1 MRITQNILYNTYVSD
16 MMKRQASIYE
26 TTLQLST
33 GKKVNKPADDPV
45 NASKIISSKSLLS
58 TYEQYAKNIDSGLA
72 YMDIT
77 EKTLG
82 NVKDIL
88 SKMQETAVSQATG
101 TADATSR
108 AGAATLVSDLYDQ
121 LLSLANTSY
130 DGKRIFGGYET
141 GAAPFDQA
149 GAYSGDANKQSIRIG
164 EGNYVTIG
172 VNGGEVFKGVG
183 GGIDIFQTVTDLV
196 TALGAND
203 QAGIQASIGSLESS
217 FSQVSNAV
225 ADIGGK
231 VTRLTDAQTGL
242 SNLTVELKAMISGLE
257 DVDLTKVMT
266 EMQLNQ
272 VALQAAM
279 TSAGHVFSVNIFD
292 YLK

>member
-16 MMKRQASIYE
+16 MMRRQASIYE

-45 NASKIISSKSLLS
+45 NASKILSSRSLLS
-58 TYEQYAKNIDSGLA
+58 TYGQYAKNIDSGLA
-72 YMDIT
+72 YLSIS
-77 EKTLG
+77 EQTLAG
-82 NVKDIL
+82 VKDLI
-88 SKMQETAVSQATG
+88 SKVQETAVSEATG

-108 AGAATLVSDLYDQ
+108 ANAATLAGDLYDQ

-141 GAAPFDQA
+141 GAAPFDQT
-149 GAYSGDANKQSIRIG
+149 GAYSGDANRQSIRIG

-172 VNGGEVFKGVG
+172 VNGGEVFKGAG
-183 GGIDIFQTVTDLV
+183 GGVDIFQTVTDLV

-203 QAGIQASIGSLESS
+203 QAGIQASIGGLDAA

-242 SNLTVELKAMISGLE
+242 SRLTVELKAMISGLE
-257 DVDLTKVMT
+257 DADLTKVMT
-266 EMQLNQ
+266 ELQMNQ

-279 TSAGHVFSVNIFD
+279 TSAGNVFNVNIFD